1 MENLNLIL
9 PEIFISLSIMFLLVL
24 GVFKKN
30 SSKFTFNLS
39 LLVFLITGI
48 ITINETFSVSR
59 ITLFNESIIIDYMS
73 SLMKLITL
81 SGGFLVLVISSS
93 YLKIFKL
100 HNIEYPILILS
111 SVLGMMIMISSN
123 DLIVFYMGL
132 ELQSLALY
140 VLATYNRDQL
150 KSSEAGLKYFVL
162 SALSSGL
169 LLYGCSLIYGF
180 TGSTNFNVIAN
191 QFNTNEYAITF
202 GIVFILVGLA
212 FKISAVPFHMWAPDV
227 YEGSPTSVTLFFTI
241 VPKIAALTVF
251 IRFLFVPFFDLIE
264 QWQMILVFLSIAS
277 MLFGAIAAIGQ
288 KNLKRLIAYSSISHM
303 GYALAGLTT
312 GTNEGIQSSISYI
325 SIYLV
330 MNLAFFSCIFMLKR
344 EDKYCNEK
352 LTNAKDAFS
361 GISLDR
367 NFRSKIMRSKGGH
380 MVNPSSGMVSMMT
393 ISVIDALRRVSNVE
407 APVFLDTPGR
417 SLDYKHKEELLNY
430 FWQNDGHQFLI
441 FAHSGEF
448 DTEETLQKHADK
460 LAKAWSLS
468 WPGDHIDTCYAC
480 GSKKIEGS
488 YNSTINVCKDCN
500 D

>member
-30 SSKFTFNLS
+30 SSKFIFNLS

-81 SGGFLVLVISSS
+81 FGGFLVLVISSS

-169 LLYGCSLIYGF
+169 LLYGCSLVYGF
-180 TGSTNFNVIAN
+180 SGSTNFDVISK
-191 QFNTNEYAITF
+191 QLSSEDFN
-202 GIVFILVGLA
+202 
-212 FKISAVPFHMWAPDV
+212 
-227 YEGSPTSVTLFFTI
+227 
-241 VPKIAALTVF
+241 
-251 IRFLFVPFFDLIE
+251 
-264 QWQMILVFLSIAS
+264 
-277 MLFGAIAAIGQ
+277 
-288 KNLKRLIAYSSISHM
+288 
-303 GYALAGLTT
+303 
-312 GTNEGIQSSISYI
+312 
-325 SIYLV
+325 
-330 MNLAFFSCIFMLKR
+330 
-344 EDKYCNEK
+344 
-352 LTNAKDAFS
+352 
-361 GISLDR
+361 
-367 NFRSKIMRSKGGH
+367 
-380 MVNPSSGMVSMMT
+380 
-393 ISVIDALRRVSNVE
+393 
-407 APVFLDTPGR
+407 
-417 SLDYKHKEELLNY
+417 
-430 FWQNDGHQFLI
+430 
-441 FAHSGEF
+441 
-448 DTEETLQKHADK
+448 
-460 LAKAWSLS
+460 
-468 WPGDHIDTCYAC
+468 
-480 GSKKIEGS
+480 
-488 YNSTINVCKDCN
+488 
-500 D
+500 